1 MTFPLDRPA
10 RIAVFAS
17 GRGSNLRSLIAAF
30 PPGDAL
36 ASVNLVLS
44 SRAGAGALELAAAHG
59 VPAYS
64 FPFPSRKRDPDGRA
78 RTAFEAAATEQLGAS
93 CIDLICLAGFM
104 RIFSPEF
111 SARWRGRIL
120 NVHPSL
126 LPAFPG
132 LQPQQQALSAGVET
146 SGCTVHFVDAG
157 VDTGTVVLQR
167 PVPVYPDDTEAA
179 LAARILVEEHRAY
192 PEAVRRV
199 LKGRAQAHD
208 QTQTQAHTKR
218 AKGSSAEVLA

>member
-1 MTFPLDRPA
+1 MTFPLNRPA
-10 RIAVFAS
+10 RLAVFAS
-17 GRGSNLRSLIAAF
+17 GRGSNLQALVAAF
-30 PPGDAL
+30 PPGDPL
-36 ASVNLVLS
+36 ASVQLVLS
-44 SRAGAGALELAAAHG
+44 SRAGVGALELAAARG

-64 FPFPSRKRDPDGRA
+64 FPFPSRKRDSNGHARA
-78 RTAFEAAATEQLGAS
+78 AFEAAATEHLGAS
-93 CIDLICLAGFM
+93 HIDLICLAGFM

-132 LQPQQQALSAGVET
+132 LQPQKQALLAGVRE

-157 VDTGTVVLQR
+157 VDTGAAIVQR
-167 PVPVYPDDTEAA
+167 RVPILPDDTEAT
-179 LAARILVEEHRAY
+179 LSERILVEEHQAY

-199 LKGRAQAHD
+199 LTGRVQAL
-208 QTQTQAHTKR
+208 TETPRTKTT
-218 AKGSSAEVLA
+218 ATTEVSA